1 MAPLS
6 NRVIRFVGKP
16 STAFLV
22 GLLLR
27 LAVILSLFHI
37 GVYDHPETW
46 ENGTIAHHIWNGE
59 GFSANWGREL
69 GPTSAQAPVYPYV
82 LAGVFWVF
90 GDNPYA
96 YLSLAV
102 LQSLVI
108 SAMVFPVCA
117 LTRRWF
123 GTVPAKVVIWFCAL
137 GPLYLWFPTR
147 IHHTAFVMGA
157 HPWLLLGWLQLVG
170 DPMAGRGGPSSRSP
184 RQAAVVASGV
194 GALTGLAGLA
204 QPVLLPVYGLLA
216 AWLLARS
223 QAARRLDDG
232 RRVLVAGVVTLLVL
246 TPWTER
252 NYVVHGRLLLVKDS
266 FGKEFWMGNNP
277 YATGT
282 SFAEG
287 GDLEITMAHPPRAF
301 ALRGQLSEVQLMD
314 AMEAEAWEYVRAQ
327 PLAFL
332 ERTVTKIV
340 WFWTF
345 EPETVARNYG
355 RFTVAVHLTHSAY
368 WVSLVFLAILAW
380 ATRGIPREYVTIVAL
395 YVLVYSVT
403 YGLIHVG
410 QPRYRGEI
418 EFIVLPAAS
427 AGVAW
432 ILQRLRPRTYERLRR
447 AV

>member
-1 MAPLS
+1 M
-6 NRVIRFVGKP
+6 
-16 STAFLV
+16 
-22 GLLLR
+22 
-27 LAVILSLFHI
+27 
-37 GVYDHPETW
+37 
-46 ENGTIAHHIWNGE
+46 
-59 GFSANWGREL
+59 
-69 GPTSAQAPVYPYV
+69 
-82 LAGVFWVF
+82 
-90 GDNPYA
+90 
-96 YLSLAV
+96 
-102 LQSLVI
+102 
-108 SAMVFPVCA
+108 
-117 LTRRWF
+117 
-123 GTVPAKVVIWFCAL
+123 
-137 GPLYLWFPTR
+137 
-147 IHHTAFVMGA
+147 HHTAFVMGA
-157 HPWLLLGWLQLVG
+157 HPWLLLGWLQLVE
-170 DPMAGRGGPSSRSP
+170 DPTAGRGGPSSRSP
-184 RQAAVVASGV
+184 RQAAVVGSGV

-204 QPVLLPVYGLLA
+204 QPVLLPVYCLIA
-216 AWLLARS
+216 AWLLGRS
-223 QAARRLDDG
+223 LAARRVDDG
-232 RRVLVAGVVTLLVL
+232 RRVLVAGVVTLLAL
-246 TPWTER
+246 TPWTVR

-355 RFTVAVHLTHSAY
+355 RFTVAVHLAHSAY

-432 ILQRLRPRTYERLRR
+432 ILQRLRPQTYDRLHR
-447 AV
+447 AA